1 MFKNLDYEKIIAKIM
16 ENESIAKNL
25 SDDEYQKIIIFL
37 KEILFE
43 FLTCFYQNN
52 QVNNKS
58 KKRRVNYFNNI
69 FEEKIINFSCELIR
83 KFHHNN
89 VDIELNI
96 LSDLLQLLKSTFY
109 Y

>member
-1 MFKNLDYEKIIAKIM
+1 MLKNLDYDKIIAKIM

-37 KEILFE
+37 KETLFD
-43 FLTCFYQNN
+43 FLIFFYLKD
-52 QVNNKS
+52 QVKNKL
-58 KKRRVNYFNNI
+58 KKIRTNYFYNLI
-69 FEEKIINFSCELIR
+69 EEKIINFSCELIR

-96 LSDLLQLLKSTFY
+96 LEDALKLLKSTFY
-109 Y
+109 D